1 MFFYIAQGISIL
13 TALVAVFMMQ
23 FKTMEKIL
31 AGQILANVLTAS
43 TYFLLG
49 GFSGAGIC
57 FIAIVQSI
65 AMFVFAKKQT
75 QVKMPVVL
83 TFVGLYLACAW
94 ISYQS
99 YIDLFSALA
108 AVCFAFS
115 VAAKNPKLS
124 RRWYVL
130 NPVCWM
136 VYDIATR
143 AYGNFI
149 IHAVVFVSTFS
160 AILRLDMHKKGE
172 SK

>member
-1 MFFYIAQGISIL
+1 MAFYIAQAISIL
-13 TALVAVFMMQ
+13 TAIVAVFMVQ

-31 AGQILANVLTAS
+31 VGQIIANVLTAS

-49 GFSGAGIC
+49 GISGAGIC
-57 FIAIVQSI
+57 YIAILQSVV
-65 AMFVFAKKQT
+65 MFLLAKKEK
-75 QVKMPVVL
+75 QVKFPVILV
-83 TFVGLYLACAW
+83 FVGLYLAC
-94 ISYQS
+94 SYLYYAS
-99 YIDLFSALA
+99 FIDVFSALA

-136 VYDIATR
+136 IYDIATR

-160 AILRLDMHKKGE
+160 AILRLDIKKGE